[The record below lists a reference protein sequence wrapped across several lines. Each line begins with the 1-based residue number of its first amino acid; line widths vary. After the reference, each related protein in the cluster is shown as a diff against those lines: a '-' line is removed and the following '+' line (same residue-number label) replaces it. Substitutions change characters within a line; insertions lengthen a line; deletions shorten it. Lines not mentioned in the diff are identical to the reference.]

1 MDTPYT
7 TKNGELTTKGAL
19 ISEIESLLNTLSV
32 SSHATSLSPEI
43 MRALAC
49 EDLESIRDSLLAK
62 DHIAQHSEWLKGLSS
77 KD

>member
-7 TKNGELTTKGAL
+7 TKNGEITTKGAL

-32 SSHATSLSPEI
+32 GAHTTRLNPEI
-43 MRALAC
+43 MRL
-49 EDLESIRDSLLAK
+49 LESEELESLRDSLLQK
-62 DHIAQHSEWLKGLSS
+62 DPIAQHSDWLKGLSA